1 VTARKRWI
9 GLTVQPRG
17 TLVLDPGAQQ
27 AVQNQGRSLLAIGI
41 LSVDGRFRKGDVVR
55 LRNCEGREFARGLTN
70 YGAAELER
78 IKGLR
83 TLQIAEILGH
93 CPYDE
98 VIHRDNLAVTR
109 EGRV

>member
-1 VTARKRWI
+1 
-9 GLTVQPRG
+9 
-17 TLVLDPGAQQ
+17 
-27 AVQNQGRSLLAIGI
+27 
-41 LSVDGRFRKGDVVR
+41 
-55 LRNCEGREFARGLTN
+55 LTN